1 MFTLILPVAGR
12 SSRFPNMRPKWL
24 LTMPDGQLMIEKSVG
39 RIDLSV
45 FDKVVIVCLQE
56 HLEKYTTAEM
66 VVESFERS
74 TSIVPELVILDEP
87 TSSQSDT
94 IYQAIKQGNIEG
106 SIFIKDCD
114 NEFSCQPEAINSVM
128 AIDLNE
134 IELVDAKNKSYIEV
148 DSLGVISNIVE
159 KEVISNF
166 FCCGGY
172 SFASADEFC
181 NVFESIASDK
191 EVYISHVIYKMLMS
205 NEEFVK
211 KSASKYTDWGT
222 LREYRHYCKKY
233 ITVFCDV
240 DGVLLK
246 NGSKFAKN
254 GWKTSGLESNL
265 KKISELQKDGGL
277 FLVLTSSR
285 PESEI
290 DYTVAELNKF
300 GVRVDRCLFGL
311 PHTRRYLINDYS
323 ATNPYPSAI
332 AINLERDRETLSN
345 LFDD

>member
-1 MFTLILPVAGR
+1 MFTLLLPVAGR

-24 LTMPDGQLMIEKSVG
+24 LTMPDGKLMIEKSIEQLDLDRFD
-39 RIDLSV
+39 RI
-45 FDKVVIVCLQE
+45 VIVCLKE
-56 HLEKYTTAEM
+56 HLERYTSKEM
-66 VVESFERS
+66 VIEGFERS
-74 TSIVPELVILDEP
+74 TGFKPDLVILDEP
-87 TSSQSDT
+87 TSSQSET

-114 NEFSCQPEAINSVM
+114 NTFSCTPEPVNAVTT
-128 AIDLNE
+128 IDLND
-134 IELVDAKNKSYIEV
+134 IELVDAKNKSYVEV
-148 DSLGVISNIVE
+148 DSLDVISNIVE

-172 SFASADEFC
+172 SFQSTEDFC
-181 NVFESIASDK
+181 NAYESINSES

-205 NEEFVK
+205 NEEFTRK
-211 KSASKYTDWGT
+211 TATNYTDWGT
-222 LREYRHYCKKY
+222 LREYRHFCKKHM
-233 ITVFCDV
+233 TVFCDV

-246 NGSKFAKN
+246 NGSKFAHN
-254 GWKTSGLESNL
+254 GWKTQGIEANL
-265 KKISELQKDGGL
+265 IKIRDLQKDGGL

-290 DYTVAELNKF
+290 EYTINELAKY

-311 PHTRRYLINDYS
+311 PHTRRYLVNDYS
-323 ATNPYPSAI
+323 ATNPYPSAVS
-332 AINLERDRETLSN
+332 INLERDSETLSH